1 MLLYIQSKS
10 PSGEISLRRKIL
22 SLLLISSF
30 FVLTACSKAT
40 QEEALRIGF
49 PEPAT
54 KEGVTILNL
63 WQGTWI
69 VAIGVALL
77 VLGLLF
83 SAIILYRRRSEN
95 EVPKQTRYN
104 IPLEILYTIVPLV
117 IVFGLFYF
125 TARDQGPL
133 IKLTGQQQ
141 HTVNVV
147 GFRWSWTFNYKE
159 AGVYDIGT
167 PANPPMLYLPVDEK
181 VKFELTSPDVIHSFW
196 IPAFLMKMDV
206 VPGRLNAFELT
217 PTKVGEFAGKCA
229 ELCGVDH
236 SRMLFNVKVVTRE
249 EFNQHIEK
257 LRALGQVGELS
268 TGRVLTSA
276 NPDCLGNPDLPGCK
290 EGS

>member
-1 MLLYIQSKS
+1 MAGNLDRGNWSCTF
-10 PSGEISLRRKIL
+10 
-22 SLLLISSF
+22 SF
-30 FVLTACSKAT
+30 
-40 QEEALRIGF
+40 GF
-49 PEPAT
+49 T
-54 KEGVTILNL
+54 F
-63 WQGTWI
+63 
-69 VAIGVALL
+69 
-77 VLGLLF
+77 F
-83 SAIILYRRRSEN
+83 SNHSYRRRSEN

-196 IPAFLMKMDV
+196 VPDFMIQMQNIPGVTNQLEFTA
-206 VPGRLNAFELT
+206 NEL
-217 PTKVGEFAGKCA
+217 GEFRGFCNI
-229 ELCGVDH
+229 LCGRQH
-236 SRMLFNVKVVTRE
+236 SQMRFTVKVVTPSE
-249 EFNQHIEK
+249 YDAYIQSLK
-257 LRALGQVGELS
+257 VG
-268 TGRVLTSA
+268 A
-276 NPDCLGNPDLPGCK
+276 NA
-290 EGS
+290 